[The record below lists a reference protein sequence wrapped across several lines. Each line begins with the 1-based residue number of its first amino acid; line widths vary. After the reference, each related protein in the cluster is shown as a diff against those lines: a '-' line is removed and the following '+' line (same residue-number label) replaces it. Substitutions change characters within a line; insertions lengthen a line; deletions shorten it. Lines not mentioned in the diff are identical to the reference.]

1 MNKKKILHHHLTA
14 ESHEQL
20 CNFCHDTATEAL
32 HELGLEHTL
41 KLAHAVLF
49 AYFTHGVLASLPGGD
64 LPEQAKHNIKLLDEL
79 LNCAEI
85 ELESTYHVTKKDQ

>member
-1 MNKKKILHHHLTA
+1 MKEKKIIRAKLNA
-14 ESHEQL
+14 ETHEQL
-20 CNFCHDTATEAL
+20 CNFCHETACDTL
-32 HELGLEHTL
+32 QQLGLEHTL

-49 AYFTHGVLASLPGGD
+49 AYFTHGVLASLPGA
-64 LPEQAKHNIKLLDEL
+64 PVTEQAKHNIKLLDEL